1 MTQEE
6 FYKKYK
12 DGDFIVFDEHW
23 MVIFAEFTNPGNLM
37 AIGRDYHAIVYYAL
51 LNLTHH
57 SQVTLIKRT
66 GIGYIE
72 TREARDIRLATNNEI
87 KTFCKILQDHNY
99 EWDADSKQ
107 LIKHEVL
114 SVNYTE

>member
-12 DGDFIVFDEHW
+12 DGDFMVFDEHW
-23 MVIFAEFTNPGNLM
+23 MIIFAEFADPVEHR
-37 AIGRDYHAIVYYAL
+37 AIGQDYHAIVYYAL
-51 LNLTHH
+51 LNLIRP
-57 SQVTLIKRT
+57 SYVTLTKRT

-72 TREARDIRLATNNEI
+72 TRNVGDVRLATNNEI
-87 KTFCKILQDHNY
+87 KMFCKMLQDHNH
-99 EWDADSKQ
+99 EWDANSKQ
-107 LIKHEVL
+107 LINHEVL

>member
-1 MTQEE
+1 MTREE

-23 MVIFAEFTNPGNLM
+23 MIIFAEFADPVEHR
-37 AIGRDYHAIVYYAL
+37 AIGQDYHAIVYYAL
-51 LNLTHH
+51 LNLTNH
-57 SQVTLIKRT
+57 SYVTLIKRT

-72 TREARDIRLATNNEI
+72 TREARDVRLATNNEI
-87 KTFCKILQDHNY
+87 KTFYKILQDHNY
-99 EWDADSKQ
+99 EWDANSKQ

>member
-23 MVIFAEFTNPGNLM
+23 MIIFAEFADPVNHR
-37 AIGRDYHAIVYYAL
+37 AIDQYHAIVYYAL
-51 LNLTHH
+51 LNLTRH
-57 SQVTLIKRT
+57 SQVTLMKRT

-72 TREARDIRLATNNEI
+72 TRNVGDVRLATNNEI

-99 EWDADSKQ
+99 EWDAGSKQ

>member
-1 MTQEE
+1 
-6 FYKKYK
+6 
-12 DGDFIVFDEHW
+12 
-23 MVIFAEFTNPGNLM
+23 M

-72 TREARDIRLATNNEI
+72 TREARDVRLATNNEI

-99 EWDADSKQ
+99 EWDAGSKQ